1 MAPEKAKPAI
11 SLLVIS
17 HVIISTQTSFASVIN
32 TFMWELIEIAI
43 GDDSAQEK
51 LLHILTRNVN
61 KLSVFFQTTD
71 FCGNYGIVKLNLDIH
86 NRSTNKLSFQI
97 LLAVINSRNI
107 VQLFNNFESLK
118 CLEIQFFK
126 TITAPSYSK
135 ICVTI
140 STINHPWSTRLPS

>member
-51 LLHILTRNVN
+51 LFHILTRNVN

-71 FCGNYGIVKLNLDIH
+71 FCGNYGIVKLNLDVIDQQ
-86 NRSTNKLSFQI
+86 TNYLYK
-97 LLAVINSRNI
+97 VRNI
-107 VQLFNNFESLK
+107 TCSN
-118 CLEIQFFK
+118 
-126 TITAPSYSK
+126 
-135 ICVTI
+135 
-140 STINHPWSTRLPS
+140 

>member
-1 MAPEKAKPAI
+1 MALEKAKPAI

-32 TFMWELIEIAI
+32 TFIWELIEIAI

-71 FCGNYGIVKLNLDIH
+71 FCGNYGIVKLNLDVH

-97 LLAVINSRNI
+97 LLAVINSGNI
-107 VQLFNNFESLK
+107 V
-118 CLEIQFFK
+118 
-126 TITAPSYSK
+126 
-135 ICVTI
+135 
-140 STINHPWSTRLPS
+140 